1 MFLKNNSAKEK
12 ILSLFVALCLMMA
25 SCDEPVYT
33 PKPRGYP
40 RVMLPEKGYQKFGK
54 NFCAFDFDYPKYATI
69 EQDKM
74 YFDEKAPSDC
84 WFNIKIPK
92 LNAEIY
98 CSYYKIDGVNTLE
111 KLRGDAFKLAGK
123 HTVKAD
129 FIDELP
135 ITKPNKV
142 SGFLFNIEGPA
153 ACPFQFYLT
162 DSSKHFM
169 RGALYFNSESKPDSL
184 KPSIEFLKTDVLQM
198 INTFEWKK

>member
-1 MFLKNNSAKEK
+1 MFLKNISLKEK
-12 ILSLFVALCLMMA
+12 ALGFVVILSFALF

-40 RVMLPEKGYQKFGK
+40 RVMLPEKGYQKFDK
-54 NFCAFDFDYPKYATI
+54 TFCEFGFDYPKYATI

-74 YFDEKAPSDC
+74 FFDEKAPSDC
-84 WFNIKIPK
+84 WFNIKIPN

-98 CSYYKIDGVNTLE
+98 CSYYKINGINTLE

-123 HTVKAD
+123 HNVKAD

-135 ITKPNKV
+135 IQKPNKV

-162 DSSKHFM
+162 DSTKHFM
-169 RGALYFNSESKPDSL
+169 RGALYFNTEAKPDSL
-184 KPSIEFLKTDVLQM
+184 KPAVEFLKTDVLQM
-198 INTFEWKK
+198 INSFEWRK